1 MMLGAPEREVELDAP
16 AVPEFVTLLLLL
28 PLPLPLP
35 LLPLLLLPLPT
46 VPVVCGIPAFPTP
59 VPKLGVTVVLPG
71 PRPPGTPTPEGFPGC
86 PAAAPPGEVAP
97 TLPLDVPVPPA
108 APPVPPALPPPAPP
122 PDPPPWAS
130 ARVENATN
138 DAASTDIRQSIGAS
152 MTGLSGQRSPSRLV
166 PAATRGSVSARR
178 STNNYQK
185 MGRARGLEPPRVAPL
200 APQASASTNSATTAC
215 EEECRTSR
223 RLARA
228 RVTNRPEGD
237 KSDQNTRK
245 SALIRRA
252 RQ

>member
-1 MMLGAPEREVELDAP
+1 MMLGVPEPEVELDDP
-16 AVPEFVTLLLLL
+16 AVPEFVPLLL
-28 PLPLPLP
+28 
-35 LLPLLLLPLPT
+35 LLPLLLLPLLPLLPLLLPT

-71 PRPPGTPTPEGFPGC
+71 PGPPGTPTPEGFPGC

-138 DAASTDIRQSIGAS
+138 DAASTDTRQSIEAS
-152 MTGLSGQRSPSRLV
+152 TTGSSGKRFRPRLV
-166 PAATRGSVSARR
+166 PAATRDQRR
-178 STNNYQK
+178 VPFQK
-185 MGRARGLEPPRVAPL
+185 SSMVRSRGLEPPRVAPL
-200 APQASASTNSATTAC
+200 APQASASTNSATTAS

-223 RLARA
+223 RLAT
-228 RVTNRPEGD
+228 RV
-237 KSDQNTRK
+237 
-245 SALIRRA
+245 
-252 RQ
+252 